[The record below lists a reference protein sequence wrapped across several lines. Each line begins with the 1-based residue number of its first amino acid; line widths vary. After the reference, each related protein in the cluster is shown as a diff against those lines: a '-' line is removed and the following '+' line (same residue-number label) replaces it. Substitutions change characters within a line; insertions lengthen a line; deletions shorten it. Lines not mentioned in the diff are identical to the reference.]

1 MAAKL
6 YSDILTLFTNFSQ
19 LRTIYVWPNRRV
31 ILSARR
37 WQQRLGRT
45 AIQEPDS
52 KSLASLS
59 FSLIASK
66 ITHF

>member
-6 YSDILTLFTNFSQ
+6 YSDILTLLTNFSQ
-19 LRTIYVWPNRRV
+19 MRTFYVWTNRHV

-37 WQQRLGRT
+37 WQQRLGRI